1 MEDSTESIF
10 FDCFTWC
17 GKSPDFRAVGQIAL
31 TSAISNRTCM
41 RISHSF
47 HFLSSHLPMVLL
59 YLLCMLVLGV
69 SQSLELTK
77 ECFFGDTL
85 TE

>member
-1 MEDSTESIF
+1 M
-10 FDCFTWC
+10 
-17 GKSPDFRAVGQIAL
+17 
-31 TSAISNRTCM
+31 
-41 RISHSF
+41 
-47 HFLSSHLPMVLL
+47 LL
-59 YLLCMLVLGV
+59 LCILCMLVLGV

>member
-1 MEDSTESIF
+1 
-10 FDCFTWC
+10 
-17 GKSPDFRAVGQIAL
+17 
-31 TSAISNRTCM
+31 
-41 RISHSF
+41 
-47 HFLSSHLPMVLL
+47 MVLL
-59 YLLCMLVLGV
+59 YLLCMLVLGI

>member
-1 MEDSTESIF
+1 
-10 FDCFTWC
+10 
-17 GKSPDFRAVGQIAL
+17 
-31 TSAISNRTCM
+31 
-41 RISHSF
+41 
-47 HFLSSHLPMVLL
+47 MVLL

-77 ECFFGDTL
+77 ECFFDDIL